1 MVTRQSNSAPHNTLY
16 RSPEPHKMAC
26 TKQLNRFKQ
35 RQANLLNFVSLYQSL
50 YINLPHIRDLRPELE
65 DPEDRKLWN
74 ELLKAANT
82 YDEQVEM
89 GIFPIMTREMYV
101 TRNIDIF
108 NDYIAS
114 LLTLIYSVQTL
125 SELVES
131 LRSDLMKCSML
142 TA

>member
-1 MVTRQSNSAPHNTLY
+1 
-16 RSPEPHKMAC
+16 
-26 TKQLNRFKQ
+26 
-35 RQANLLNFVSLYQSL
+35 
-50 YINLPHIRDLRPELE
+50 LE